1 MLPPT
6 VSLVKAFNTLEVADL
21 VGDKTMVKDVPMV
34 SDNPS
39 ARVLVGSLVTML
51 GHRPVDLGELA
62 MSRRLENS
70 PLTLFPGY
78 RVPVLVSLC
87 SWTLLH
93 LLAWLATLLC
103 HHGNIT
109 WDINQVMS
117 SIFSTVNTTCSSHG
131 LLLLAISHL
140 GLVILD
146 YIFLIRGTKYTC
158 IPTWLDTWTSH
169 IRCKL
174 YPLLL
179 VSITLHAWL
188 ALFLPHKSVASL
200 PPGKQTS
207 K

>member
-6 VSLVKAFNTLEVADL
+6 VSLVKAFNMLEVTDL
-21 VGDKTMVKDVPMV
+21 VGDKAMVKDVPIV
-34 SDNPS
+34 SDNPG
-39 ARVLVGSLVTML
+39 ARVLVSSLVTML
-51 GHRPVDLGELA
+51 GHRPVDMGDLA

-78 RVPVLVSLC
+78 RIPVLVSLC
-87 SWTLLH
+87 TWSLLH

-103 HHGNIT
+103 HHGNVS
-109 WDINQVMS
+109 WDIQQVMN
-117 SIFSTVNTTCSSHG
+117 SIFLTINTTCSSHA
-131 LLLLAISHL
+131 LMLVAISHL

-158 IPTWLDTWTSH
+158 IPTWLDTWSYN

-179 VSITLHAWL
+179 VSITLHGWL
-188 ALFLPHKSVASL
+188 ALFLPHTSVASL
-200 PPGKQTS
+200 PPGK
-207 K
+207 